1 MRISDWSSDVCSSD
15 LGRIAQY
22 SAAIR
27 AGDDRQIRP
36 QKILD
41 ENIGRCVQPRR
52 NAIRYRGDGAE
63 TAAIE
68 QVADDERAAILRPE
82 QSRCVAA
89 PERGRVLAHQSGT
102 ADQRNRLPAVFGAPR
117 NCEQIAKR
125 SEEHTSELQSLM
137 RHSYAVFCL
146 KKKNTHTAY
155 TH

>member
-1 MRISDWSSDVCSSD
+1 MRPRPPRSTRTDTLFPYTTLFRSAGHEP
-15 LGRIAQY
+15 GRIAQY

-89 PERGRVLAHQSGT
+89 PESGRVPAHQSGT
-102 ADQRNRLPAVFGAPR
+102 ADPRNRLDRKTVG
-117 NCEQIAKR
+117 
-125 SEEHTSELQSLM
+125 
-137 RHSYAVFCL
+137 
-146 KKKNTHTAY
+146 
-155 TH
+155 

>member
-1 MRISDWSSDVCSSD
+1 MFLERADVAGHEP
-15 LGRIAQY
+15 GRIAQY

-52 NAIRYRGDGAE
+52 NAIRYRGYGAE

-82 QSRCVAA
+82 QSRCEIGSASC
-89 PERGRVLAHQSGT
+89 RGRVWQYVYISGV
-102 ADQRNRLPAVFGAPR
+102 AV
-117 NCEQIAKR
+117 
-125 SEEHTSELQSLM
+125 S
-137 RHSYAVFCL
+137 
-146 KKKNTHTAY
+146 
-155 TH
+155 